1 MATGIGLALVVGFLA
16 GVLPALAAMRLRVV
30 DALRRV

>member
-1 MATGIGLALVVGFLA
+1 VQGVVLTVLVGLGA
-16 GVLPALAAMRLRVV
+16 GLLPALAAMRLRVV